1 MVGSAG
7 GIFTIGAAPALGLA
21 GIGAGGGREL
31 IGAAGT
37 GGGGGGVLG
46 IGAAA
51 AGAGEGGGGAAA
63 AGAGAAGA
71 GAAASFLGGATP
83 AAPTL
88 ILRRTVPGDTVD
100 PSSTNNSAITPD
112 TDDGTWENSLYIK
125 KVIAVCLYVRSKLR
139 NPLTD
144 LPELLTEELSRRT
157 RMFSAWLRSQASIIY
172 LPSLYIEMFA
182 WSKQNFEM
190 LN

>member
-1 MVGSAG
+1 MTICFKYQGRGRSGGFFNNKSNKYPFKVRYLCSDLVPTISLVGSAG
-7 GIFTIGAAPALGLA
+7 GIFTIGAAPALGLT

-51 AGAGEGGGGAAA
+51 AGAGEGGRGAAA

-71 GAAASFLGGATP
+71 GAAASFLGGAAP

-112 TDDGTWENSLYIK
+112 TDDGT
-125 KVIAVCLYVRSKLR
+125 
-139 NPLTD
+139 
-144 LPELLTEELSRRT
+144 
-157 RMFSAWLRSQASIIY
+157 
-172 LPSLYIEMFA
+172 
-182 WSKQNFEM
+182 
-190 LN
+190 

>member
-71 GAAASFLGGATP
+71 GAAGAGAAASFLGGAAP

-125 KVIAVCLYVRSKLR
+125 KSNLRLFVCPIK
-139 NPLTD
+139 T
-144 LPELLTEELSRRT
+144 
-157 RMFSAWLRSQASIIY
+157 
-172 LPSLYIEMFA
+172 
-182 WSKQNFEM
+182 
-190 LN
+190 